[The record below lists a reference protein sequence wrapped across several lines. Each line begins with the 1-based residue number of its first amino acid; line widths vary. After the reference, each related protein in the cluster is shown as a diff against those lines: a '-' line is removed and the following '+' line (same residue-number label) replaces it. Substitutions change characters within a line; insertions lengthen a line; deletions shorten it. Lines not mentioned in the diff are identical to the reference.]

1 VPGPVGG
8 EVFAGW
14 DAAFQGFGFQS
25 WYVYMPQDAG
35 LHTIAVQAATLSRT
49 RGFGVRLRVK

>member
-1 VPGPVGG
+1 VGG